1 MNTVTNQVFEHY
13 DKGFVFSGQRYD
25 SGYTSYGWVLKS
37 DVNGNE
43 RWPFFPGETIAGN
56 TRKAIEAKSGRQ
68 IITRQNAKRLKQRKN
83 KEIGDGEWFDK
94 KTYKKRT
101 QLRALIIW

>member
-43 RWPFFPGETIAGN
+43 R
-56 TRKAIEAKSGRQ
+56 
-68 IITRQNAKRLKQRKN
+68 
-83 KEIGDGEWFDK
+83 
-94 KTYKKRT
+94 
-101 QLRALIIW
+101 